1 LPPLRFRNLPTDFR
15 LGELVRTL
23 FVAMGF
29 TALFFLWVIK
39 PAVEPKQTA
48 LYHWSGPALNLFL
61 PVGFDFLG
69 VWLLLVILLLA
80 ARLSGGRLRAA
91 IWGGL
96 LFFTPWFVLTTIHL
110 LELGP
115 NTRLLDRILLLS
127 AILATILLAT
137 RWRPSFTPIFERIV
151 DTAGTILVFAGVFGL
166 FLLFQLTFLGLQA
179 SRHMGSFPLHHTAV
193 ATLQPHR
200 VIWIVFDE
208 LSHQQ
213 TFERRF
219 PGLQLP
225 ALDALAATSTTFT
238 NAQPFDIFTDNV
250 LPGLLAGQPLDDIKT
265 SSRVGLS
272 VHNKLSGKWQTFNP
286 YDTVLQDALNGGFS
300 TAVAGWYNPYCRIVA
315 SVVDNCYWTF
325 LFPMNMME
333 PSKSLLSNMLA
344 PVKLFTYRLL
354 GATPGPVFFY
364 LMKRLHIDLPVALIR
379 QSQIDDYQYLETH
392 SNQLLRD
399 PSYGFLLLHLPAPH
413 PRGIYDRRT
422 GRFESN
428 GTSSYIDNLALAD
441 KCLVGI
447 RRTLEL
453 SGQWNSSTVIVM
465 GDHSWRTKLWEIEHV
480 WTPEDEL
487 ATHGGQYDP
496 RPVYIVKLPNQTTAA
511 RIDAPFQTVNTRKL
525 FDAIMAHTISTPTDL
540 AAWAQSTH

>member
-1 LPPLRFRNLPTDFR
+1 
-15 LGELVRTL
+15 
-23 FVAMGF
+23 MGF
-29 TALFFLWVIK
+29 TALFFLWIIK

-48 LYHWSGPALNLFL
+48 LYHWSGSALNLFL

-80 ARLSGGRLRAA
+80 ARQSGGRLRAA

-110 LELGP
+110 LELVP
-115 NTRLLDRILLLS
+115 NTRQLDRILLLS
-127 AILATILLAT
+127 AVLATILLAA

-151 DTAGTILVFAGVFGL
+151 DKASTILVFAGVFGV

-179 SRHMGSFPLHHTAV
+179 SRHMGKFPLHHTAV

-200 VIWIVFDE
+200 VIWIIFDE
-208 LSHQQ
+208 LSYQQ
-213 TFERRF
+213 AFERRF

-238 NAQPFDIFTDNV
+238 NAQPFDIFTENV

-265 SSRVGLS
+265 SSRVELS

-286 YDTVLQDALNGGFS
+286 HDTVLQDALNGGFS

-333 PSKSLLSNMLA
+333 PSNSLLSNMLA
-344 PVKLFTYRLL
+344 PMKLFTYRLL

-364 LMKRLHIDLPVALIR
+364 AMERLHIALPAALIR
-379 QSQIDDYQYLETH
+379 QSQIDDYLYLETH

-422 GRFESN
+422 GRFAN
-428 GTSSYIDNLALAD
+428 TGTSSYIDNLALAD
-441 KCLVGI
+441 KRLAGI
-447 RRTLEL
+447 RQTLEQT
-453 SGQWNSSTVIVM
+453 GQWNSSTVIVM
-465 GDHSWRTKLWEIEHV
+465 GDHSLRTKLWETEHV
-480 WTPEDEL
+480 WTPEDET

-511 RIDAPFQTVNTRKL
+511 RIDASFQTVNTRKL
-525 FDAIMAHTISTPTDL
+525 FDALMAHQINTPTDL
-540 AAWAQSTH
+540 ATWTQTTH